1 MSRNELSMELNQN
14 KMGDKKFHS
23 DTSLQK
29 YGDDDEDT
37 EITDDPGVQNISI
50 ISSAQNLEDIPG
62 RRRTMSQPGPISGS
76 LLTAT
81 AARTARKRPPRNVV
95 YASDI
100 EKGMNDR
107 LNTPISNNDLSLPPT
122 PSGERRSP
130 GPYIY
135 RNGDVKS
142 LNSYRLPLNDM
153 RGGATP
159 RKRSV
164 VTMDAQSIRSV
175 ETHAPPPTSP
185 EDNARLSKKYLSL
198 ILSCI
203 YAVLLVTLGCIIFP
217 SDPFV
222 SYDNSP
228 SIVFAFCL
236 VGIGFLYQ
244 IFLLYDINRYKIIA
258 LKNQKTKEVHDTKLS
273 EYFRKQDEEYA
284 TTGELGD
291 RTPEGN
297 KAIGFPTPVLLPLNH
312 DYCFSSGRHSGSF
325 YLKLGAAGF
334 ALGYLIHSVHYFSF
348 CFSTSHSL

>member
-1 MSRNELSMELNQN
+1 
-14 KMGDKKFHS
+14 
-23 DTSLQK
+23 
-29 YGDDDEDT
+29 
-37 EITDDPGVQNISI
+37 
-50 ISSAQNLEDIPG
+50 
-62 RRRTMSQPGPISGS
+62 
-76 LLTAT
+76 
-81 AARTARKRPPRNVV
+81 
-95 YASDI
+95 
-100 EKGMNDR
+100 MNDR

-185 EDNARLSKKYLSL
+185 EDNARLSKY
-198 ILSCI
+198 
-203 YAVLLVTLGCIIFP
+203 
-217 SDPFV
+217 
-222 SYDNSP
+222 
-228 SIVFAFCL
+228 VFAFCL

-325 YLKLGAAGF
+325 YLKLGAAGNN
-334 ALGYLIHSVHYFSF
+334 GPTTITLIEI
-348 CFSTSHSL
+348 